1 MKSDDLQAE
10 CLAAN
15 GIEVR
20 QSTELVVRDVI
31 SILLLR
37 GVDLGAEFG
46 LNILILR
53 EQVQDASEG
62 V

>member
-1 MKSDDLQAE
+1 MMRDDLQAE

-20 QSTELVVRDVI
+20 QSTELVVRNVI

-46 LNILILR
+46 LNILVLR
-53 EQVQDASEG
+53 K
-62 V
+62 

>member
-1 MKSDDLQAE
+1 MMRGDLQAE
-10 CLAAN
+10 CLTAN

-20 QSTELVVRDVI
+20 QSTELVVRDII